1 MRSSLASLKG
11 QHYQVHTCRPARLQC
26 TLHPERQARRFPTV
40 RSPRTEIS
48 FQSIAFLADRKN
60 VECHRFFSNLA
71 HGWIYEKKKKKIAT
85 WRNLMRIEIFRD
97 TKNSSNRSF
106 IKNDRII
113 SFTLFKYDFRF
124 ILINVSKKKI
134 SIFALKHY
142 FLRSYIN

>member
-1 MRSSLASLKG
+1 
-11 QHYQVHTCRPARLQC
+11 
-26 TLHPERQARRFPTV
+26 
-40 RSPRTEIS
+40 
-48 FQSIAFLADRKN
+48 
-60 VECHRFFSNLA
+60 
-71 HGWIYEKKKKKIAT
+71 
-85 WRNLMRIEIFRD
+85 MRIEIFRD

-134 SIFALKHY
+134 SIFALKHH